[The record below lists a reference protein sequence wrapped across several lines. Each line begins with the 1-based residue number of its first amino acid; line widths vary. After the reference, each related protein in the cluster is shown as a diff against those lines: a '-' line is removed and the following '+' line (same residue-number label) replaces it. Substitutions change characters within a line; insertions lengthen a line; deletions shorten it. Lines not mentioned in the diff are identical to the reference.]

1 MSEVGRILNKA
12 NQNLFLLLERN
23 EAQLWESRLERVQQL
38 PGVSS
43 TFKRIADAP
52 DREQICDYL
61 AEIRYALIFIG
72 LRFQVQVEPL
82 GKKGPDLE
90 ISRDGHSAVVEVK
103 RFRQVDLDPPKIS
116 LSDKEF
122 LDDAFLLEP
131 HGDPERDIKKIKCQI
146 KDKFSQVGNRES
158 IIAIWNDDEKA
169 IETKDA
175 VSWLRNYV
183 AQKRDSLPTGL
194 LFVLYG
200 SDWQRPRQQFYCLP
214 LRILG
219 TPQSNWMR
227 ELESSFVHTRM

>member
-1 MSEVGRILNKA
+1 LSEVGRLLKKA
-12 NQNLFLLLERN
+12 KHNLFLLLERN

-43 TFKRIADAP
+43 TFKRIAAAP
-52 DREQICDYL
+52 NRDQLCDYL
-61 AEIRYALIFIG
+61 AEIRYALVFIG
-72 LRFQVQVEPL
+72 LGFKVQIEPL

-122 LDDAFLLEP
+122 LDDTFLLEP
-131 HGDPERDIKKIKCQI
+131 CGDPERDIKKIKCRI

-158 IIAIWNDDEKA
+158 IIAVWNDDEKD

-175 VSWLRNYV
+175 VSWLRNDV
-183 AQKRDSLPTGL
+183 AQMRDSLPPDL
-194 LFVLYG
+194 LFVIYG
-200 SDWQRPRQQFYCLP
+200 SDWQRPQQQFYCFS
-214 LRILG
+214 LRILR
-219 TPQSNWMR
+219 TPQLNWMQ
-227 ELESSFVHTRM
+227 ELESSFVRTLM